1 MACVGGAKSVYKN
14 IKTSRSDVFWPETG
28 GTSVEIVFI
37 DANHDVRR
45 TNEPTSTKAS
55 GQLKTGARARRVS
68 SKMN

>member
-14 IKTSRSDVFWPETG
+14 IKTSRSGVFWPETG

-45 TNEPTSTKAS
+45 ANEPTSTKAS
-55 GQLKTGARARRVS
+55 GQH
-68 SKMN
+68 N